1 MYNIPNHVIL
11 VSKDAMLSSYLPT
24 YGNKYWKTPNIDEL
38 AKKGT
43 VFFVIIQP
51 LLRQQWR
58 SSMFTGLFPYQ
69 LDRKITRKSVNTI
82 RNDSI

>member
-43 VFFVIIQP
+43 VFVIIQP

-58 SSMFTGLFPYQ
+58 SQVCLGLFPYQ
-69 LDRKITRKSVNTI
+69 LDRKDTRKSVNTI
-82 RNDSI
+82 GNDSI